1 MRRSDGVYRQSLY
14 SIRSVQNAENVRGDG
29 GLLCKVERL
38 VERITAIPPA
48 GFYQC
53 IHPAD
58 RDTKLERS
66 TQWMLARHM
75 LHERRV
81 IKKPLKVAQTLP
93 H

>member
-1 MRRSDGVYRQSLY
+1 MRRSDRVYCQSFY
-14 SIRSVQNAENVRGDG
+14 SIRSAPHAKNVSEDG
-29 GLLCKVERL
+29 GLFCKVECRS
-38 VERITAIPPA
+38 EGITAIPPA

-75 LHERRV
+75 LHGRRV
-81 IKKPLKVAQTLP
+81 VKKPLKVAQTLP
-93 H
+93 Y